1 VEKKEEKEI
10 PRHDPSNP
18 LSPGATRGSGKT
30 NPVYEGV
37 YVFDNDFPALL
48 PNVPSP
54 DPPSHPLLK
63 SESARGTCRVLC
75 FHPYSDLTLPLM
87 SVSEIRA
94 VVDEWAKQTEE
105 LGQTF
110 TWVQVFEN
118 KGELMGCSNPHPHCQ
133 IWTSS
138 FLPNEPTREDYNQKK
153 YLSEYG
159 KPLLVEYAELEA
171 KEKERIV
178 VENEDWLVVVPYW
191 AAWPYETLLM
201 PKRRHILRLPDL
213 TDSERDALCDIMK
226 RLLTKYDN
234 LFECSFPYSMG
245 WHGAPTGPSSKDQ
258 DYSHWQLHAHYY
270 PCLLRSATVSLPSR
284 YYVLGVGVLVYINCM
299 LQWS

>member
-171 KEKERIV
+171 KEKV
-178 VENEDWLVVVPYW
+178 LLCCWLYNS
-191 AAWPYETLLM
+191 
-201 PKRRHILRLPDL
+201 I
-213 TDSERDALCDIMK
+213 
-226 RLLTKYDN
+226 
-234 LFECSFPYSMG
+234 
-245 WHGAPTGPSSKDQ
+245 
-258 DYSHWQLHAHYY
+258 
-270 PCLLRSATVSLPSR
+270 
-284 YYVLGVGVLVYINCM
+284 
-299 LQWS
+299 